1 MFPSYLHLS
10 LPLLKGGDIALVLP
24 AGLPEISGTFGFAGG
39 SGARSVAGA
48 FATQSSY
55 NTLSHN
61 NNTGNTSHILSFS
74 AARSNPVYGNSITV
88 QVSALGV
95 IPQVKY

>member
-1 MFPSYLHLS
+1 M
-10 LPLLKGGDIALVLP
+10 DIKA

-61 NNTGNTSHILSFS
+61 NNTGNTSQILSFS
-74 AARSNPVYGNSITV
+74 AARSNPVYGNAQTV
-88 QVSALGV
+88 QVSALGLMQ
-95 IPQVKY
+95 QVKY